1 MRQTLYILTLLL
13 LHFACYS
20 QVSDVEDQRSLDSK
34 GIVYK
39 YEKSFDFRLHT
50 NGYAFAYNWGE
61 NITYYKSNF
70 YQIELGRLYDPRE
83 SSQNRNLAYLFNSI
97 SSSFKFGKQNDVFAV
112 RLSKGF
118 KKQITDKARR
128 RGVTIGYNYS
138 FGPAVA
144 IIKPYYLELISQR
157 EEAGRTV
164 FDITPEKYTAES
176 ADRFLNEN
184 LIYGGGGWTKGLNE
198 VSFAPGITGKY
209 GVFFDVGEYDNLI
222 KTIEAGIMADF
233 YLRKI
238 PIMVETEAIG
248 NKPYFINL
256 YVNLQI
262 GKRKN

>member
-1 MRQTLYILTLLL
+1 MRQTLYILSLLL
-13 LHFACYS
+13 LHSVCYS
-20 QVSDVEDQRSLDSK
+20 QVSDVEDQRALDNK

-39 YEKSFDFRLHT
+39 YEKTFDFRLHT
-50 NGYAFAYNWGE
+50 NGYAIAYNWGE

-83 SSQNRNLAYLFNSI
+83 SSQNRNLAYLFNRI
-97 SSSFKFGKQNDVFAV
+97 SSSFKYGKQNDVFAV

-138 FGPAVA
+138 FGPVLA
-144 IIKPYYLELISQR
+144 IIKPYYIDLISQR

-164 FDITPEKYTAES
+164 FDINPEKYSEENAS
-176 ADRFLNEN
+176 KFLNEN
-184 LIYGGGGWTKGLNE
+184 LIYGGSGWTRGLNE
-198 VSFAPGITGKY
+198 LGFAPGLTGKY

-222 KTIEAGIMADF
+222 KTVEAGIMADV
-233 YLRKI
+233 YLKKI
-238 PIMVETEAIG
+238 PIMVQTENIG

-262 GKRKN
+262 GRRKN